1 MPWSSYAYRKYRK
14 YKPQGG
20 RRRNPTHVV
29 QLITRIMK
37 ASSFSYRIR
46 RQLFAILRDH
56 FDNDV
61 IVRFGSI
68 LNVALFLLMQEKGIT
83 KDKYVQFEIYF
94 TYGNVYNSNLD
105 GVSVIIRTF
114 ELKGEEEIDLAK
126 YEEKAIERL
135 ESQTEQ
141 EITKEITG

>member
-1 MPWSSYAYRKYRK
+1 
-14 YKPQGG
+14 
-20 RRRNPTHVV
+20 
-29 QLITRIMK
+29 MK